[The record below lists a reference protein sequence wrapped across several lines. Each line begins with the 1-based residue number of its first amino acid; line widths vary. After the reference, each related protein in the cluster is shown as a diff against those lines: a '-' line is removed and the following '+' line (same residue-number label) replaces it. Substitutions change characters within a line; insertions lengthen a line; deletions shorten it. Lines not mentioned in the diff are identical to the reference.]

1 MKHIILT
8 HKIAMPLNKTDEF
21 FKIVD
26 EVIAKIQKRKHEAV
40 IHYAVNNYTYFMLI
54 EEKG

>member
-1 MKHIILT
+1 
-8 HKIAMPLNKTDEF
+8 MPLNKTDEF